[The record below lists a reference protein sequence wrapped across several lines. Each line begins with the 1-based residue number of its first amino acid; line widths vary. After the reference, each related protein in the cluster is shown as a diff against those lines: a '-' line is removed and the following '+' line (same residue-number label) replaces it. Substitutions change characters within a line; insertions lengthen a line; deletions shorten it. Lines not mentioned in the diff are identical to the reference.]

1 MKPLRIFVA
10 LTLVAGMCLTGRA
23 VYLHAKAE
31 LAGVLIRRAW
41 AETARTGSPHPPWPW
56 ADTYPVARL
65 RIPRLGYDE
74 IVLEGATPRVL
85 AFGPAR
91 LFSGAGLGE
100 PGNVEFAG
108 HRTSWFRPLEGVE
121 LGDKMEVQW
130 FDNRKHELR
139 GRNYTVD
146 AIRILAPEDLALLA
160 PTSEDALTLVT
171 CYPFGRSPT
180 SPQRFVVR
188 ALPTGASRG
197 AALLRTSS
205 GLSWDASSD
214 GTLNA
219 RRGRCMVR
227 RRLTTVE
234 RFASQ
239 AEPGPLAVASK

>member
-10 LTLVAGMCLTGRA
+10 LTLVAGVCLTGRA

-41 AETARTGSPHPPWPW
+41 EETTRTGKPHPPWPW
-56 ADTYPVARL
+56 ADTHPVARL

-91 LFSGAGLGE
+91 LFSGAGFGE
-100 PGNVEFAG
+100 PGNVELAG

-121 LGDKMEVQW
+121 LGDKIEVQW
-130 FDNRKHELR
+130 FDSRKHELR

-146 AIRILAPEDLALLA
+146 DIQIVAPEDVSLLT

-171 CYPFGRSPT
+171 CYPFGRSPR

-188 ALPTGASRG
+188 ASPTGSSRNTALLRASPAR
-197 AALLRTSS
+197 AALLPPV
-205 GLSWDASSD
+205 GD
-214 GTLNA
+214 
-219 RRGRCMVR
+219 
-227 RRLTTVE
+227 
-234 RFASQ
+234 
-239 AEPGPLAVASK
+239 